1 MFSKSYFQKLLNL
14 YRENPHFLLDPE
26 NIDVVRLIAHER
38 FHIFQRLYPTIM
50 LQFYQN
56 KWKLEEIKNKL
67 PSQILEINRT
77 NPDALPD
84 INWVFHL
91 KDNNYILPLCVY
103 LSKNSDNINQTKN
116 IYVRVKKNKDKFE
129 YPNLDLD
136 LEEKNYYL
144 IFQNLQ
150 IFLGTKGLI
159 IITLMKYPLVYLK
172 MPFVIPYIR
181 KNITK

>member
-1 MFSKSYFQKLLNL
+1 MKVKNNIENGMPHTRGEYIVFSKSYFQKLLNL

-129 YPNLDLD
+129 YPNLIDL
-136 LEEKNYYL
+136 K
-144 IFQNLQ
+144 IK
-150 IFLGTKGLI
+150 T
-159 IITLMKYPLVYLK
+159 T
-172 MPFVIPYIR
+172 
-181 KNITK
+181 T